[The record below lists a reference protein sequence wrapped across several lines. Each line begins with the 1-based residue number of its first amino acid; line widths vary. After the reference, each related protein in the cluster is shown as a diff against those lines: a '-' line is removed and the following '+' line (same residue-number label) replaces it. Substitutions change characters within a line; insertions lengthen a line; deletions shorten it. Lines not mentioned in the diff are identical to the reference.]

1 MAAAPPAPS
10 MYHRLVGTHAT
21 AMRRLTVAGVI
32 GLIVL
37 VGTAPFFLWPLPALA
52 GWDASGFLLVAF
64 TLHLILTADADA
76 TRLHA
81 LTDDDTRT
89 TARILVLWIALASLL
104 GVGWALHEA
113 KAHSGGTTASLLIFA
128 ALTVLLSWTAV
139 NATFTLHY
147 AHLYFR
153 EPGGDIDFGDT
164 AKTDYRDF
172 AYLAFT
178 IGMTYQVSDTALQSK
193 VMRRTVLL
201 HALVAYI
208 FGVVI
213 VATVVNIVASYL

>member
-10 MYHRLVGTHAT
+10 AYHRVVGTHAS
-21 AMRRLTVAGVI
+21 AMRRFSVAGLV
-32 GLIVL
+32 GLVVL
-37 VGTAPFFLWPLPALA
+37 VATTPFLLWPLPALA
-52 GWDASGFLLVAF
+52 GWDAAGTLLVAF
-64 TLHLILTADADA
+64 ILHMIVTTDADG
-76 TRLHA
+76 TRTHA
-81 LTDDDTRT
+81 RSDDNTRT
-89 TARILVLWIALASLL
+89 TARILVLWIAMASLL

-147 AHLYFR
+147 AHLFYR
-153 EPGGDIDFGDT
+153 DPGHDIDFGDT
-164 AKTDYRDF
+164 GAPDYRDL

-178 IGMTYQVSDTALQSK
+178 IGMTYQVSDTVLRSK
-193 VMRRTVLL
+193 AMRRTVLW
-201 HALVAYI
+201 HALIAYI